1 MRYFTSDL
9 HVGDKTIAQWRGFA
23 SVEEHDALLLAGLAL
38 LQADDELWIL
48 GDVCKP
54 NVAAARALREAIP
67 CERVHIVIGNHDTGS
82 KFVTCGTYASVD
94 YYAQVGKVAV
104 EGYKFV
110 MSHYPMLDWDRAY
123 HGSYMLHGHIHSLSP
138 ESSRSCSWDSWAW
151 APTATRQSPPSRSWH
166 SFPTTLPGV
175 RCTASRPSDTGR
187 PVRNPAACGRVMRYR
202 GTNQEKGPTM
212 AHSLELYYYPECP
225 FCQRVLRA
233 IDANGYEGI
242 VLKNIH
248 ADAEADATLVRVG
261 GKHQVPCLFIDGEPL
276 YESLDIIDWLAR
288 ELG

>member
-123 HGSYMLHGHIHSLSP
+123 HGAYMLHGHIH
-138 ESSRSCSWDSWAW
+138 
-151 APTATRQSPPSRSWH
+151 
-166 SFPTTLPGV
+166 TLPPEGYPGEAPPCPRGRADGGFGLAGYNEWNRDHGIRRFDV
-175 RCTASRPSDTGR
+175 GMDANHYR
-187 PVRNPAACGRVMRYR
+187 PVSAEQIVAFFGDAGAER
-202 GTNQEKGPTM
+202 GTAG
-212 AHSLELYYYPECP
+212 
-225 FCQRVLRA
+225 
-233 IDANGYEGI
+233 EG
-242 VLKNIH
+242 LN
-248 ADAEADATLVRVG
+248 L
-261 GKHQVPCLFIDGEPL
+261 
-276 YESLDIIDWLAR
+276 LA
-288 ELG
+288 